1 MNIVMRYIHRNKNK
15 MKRSV
20 LAFIIITIAVAACA
34 FIGSYGAVKV
44 LAAQTDTDAAV
55 PAGVVEEK
63 KLTINKKTYVLQ
75 FHRWNVQTQLC
86 RGKELF
92 YRIRRRL

>member
-63 KLTINKKTYVLQ
+63 KLTINKRHMFSPIPPMECSDSALQ
-75 FHRWNVQTQLC
+75 RERVIL
-86 RGKELF
+86 
-92 YRIRRRL
+92 